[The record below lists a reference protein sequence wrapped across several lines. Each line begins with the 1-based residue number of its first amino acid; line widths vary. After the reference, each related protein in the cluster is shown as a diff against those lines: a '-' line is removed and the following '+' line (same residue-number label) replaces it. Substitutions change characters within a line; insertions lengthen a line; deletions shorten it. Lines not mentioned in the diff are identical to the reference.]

1 MSDNGVKILIAVCG
15 LSGIIITAIVGP
27 IVKAWTEN
35 RNSAKKRN
43 ANLSL
48 PDIMGTTW
56 EAEWNFQ
63 DGTPYTKESV
73 TFEKWTK
80 DFEFQGY
87 GFVVHDGKQYKYSI
101 TGVVSPARV
110 VALTWTAEG
119 FPTKGANLGTA
130 CLQLSPG
137 SKKLDGNW
145 VGLAQADD
153 KLGLYTGDVKMN
165 KIRDSP

>member
-1 MSDNGVKILIAVCG
+1 MTDNAVKILIAVLG
-15 LSGIIITAIVGP
+15 LVGIVITYIVAP
-27 IVKAWTEN
+27 IVKAWIEN
-35 RNSAKKRN
+35 KKSARRRDVN
-43 ANLSL
+43 AL

-73 TFEKWTK
+73 TLEKWTK

-87 GFVVHDGKQYKYSI
+87 GFVVHAGKQYKYSI

-119 FPTKGANLGTA
+119 FPTKGANLGVA

-137 SKKLDGNW
+137 SNRLDGSW

-153 KLGLYTGDVKMN
+153 KLGLYTGSVKM
-165 KIRDSP
+165 KKQRDSL